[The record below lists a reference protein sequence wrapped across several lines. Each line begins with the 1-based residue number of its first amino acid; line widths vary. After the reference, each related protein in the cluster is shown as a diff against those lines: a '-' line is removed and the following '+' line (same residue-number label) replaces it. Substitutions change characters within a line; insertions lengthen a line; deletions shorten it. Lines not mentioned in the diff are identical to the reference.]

1 MAGNFPYP
9 GKEINIQV
17 QEAQGPKD
25 TTPKKFFLNYRP
37 ISLSNI
43 GAKILNKI

>member
-17 QEAQGPKD
+17 QEAESPKD
-25 TTPKKFFLNYRP
+25 TTNNFFFLITGQYP
-37 ISLSNI
+37 WIT
-43 GAKILNKI
+43 